1 MNKRLTLRFGALVLL
16 VFVAVTIGLYQSGVL
31 RGQLGMMG
39 GASEILTP
47 VGEVF
52 QIDLSQSWSS
62 SVGFINVT
70 WSPSRTNGSY
80 VLMLRDHATGNL
92 LRKITVSPSAL
103 RERGNPSYQL
113 SVNGI
118 VPYNEYS
125 MSVATIEGAIQSTE
139 SQPKVFW
146 IGIKDMPSYESQKP
160 EIIAPEGVITF
171 AEAVIQWEQMDP
183 RTRKY
188 SIELSEPN
196 DLDAFTVTTRSLA
209 NQRSPSFNITE
220 QKELKTDTEYRYR
233 VIGEDLYGH
242 KSQWSD
248 FGSFTIHDQNFADAK
263 PTLIAPVGEQNYFD
277 NTFTW
282 DPIPGAKYYRV
293 EIRGNNNQESFTRTV
308 YTQSLFDKEHP
319 SVSIPNFPKNN
330 QNTYLWYVYAYSL
343 DDTPSQS
350 SEMVQFSSLPGTF
363 QQQKPV
369 AIGPTGTISNEN
381 VLFSWEKL
389 PYAVGYNLAVTAGAR
404 NYLQRFNT
412 ADMTDTEGIYEVTL
426 PGFTADYGAEYSLT
440 VTAFDAT
447 YVYSQPSDPLS
458 FRTRDNDFLSI
469 VPEIIGPKGT
479 VSSFDGVVRWKA
491 VSGAKDYRVSVT
503 SQDPAKPLSYNEYI
517 PTSSLQDA
525 ANPSWAIPNISRAAG
540 ARYSF
545 RIQAR
550 NMQGYHSQISEQA
563 MFDIELPAFTRLM
576 PELISPSGVIPR
588 SEDLPTVL
596 KWKPVVGAASY
607 IVTLHGG
614 DGTDAESEVLVADLA
629 DKTRPSLAF
638 DPALSVANAT
648 FAFRVQAKN
657 AEGIL
662 SQLSQPLNFS
672 FGVSNFSKVVPSGL
686 APVKSV
692 KTPDV
697 TLSWQ
702 PIARAEAYEV
712 ELKENQGDSSL
723 MTVNVSDLTDPNAP
737 KLMKS
742 FAIGKRIDFRVRG
755 LKDAG
760 TDITQWS
767 AWANF
772 TIDTPSIAT
781 TLPIVTGPLS
791 GSSNTSSITWNAV
804 PGATSYVVWVRDYS
818 FGKDTTVV
826 NRPYAVD
833 VLSNAAAPSINLGTV
848 FKPGGNYMIWIR
860 AEKQLS
866 ASAKKELSPWSKGFA
881 FVADVGTHGE
891 NVDGK
896 LSTVRPVITLPTT
909 PAVQM
914 PVIVWQAV
922 PKAGSYVFFMQ
933 NNTAKRIEKVIALA
947 GNVTSYKPAYN
958 LTPGGSYAVW
968 IRAIG
973 GGEFS
978 AWSAPKTFTVKK

>member
-1 MNKRLTLRFGALVLL
+1 MEKRHSLRFGALTLL
-16 VFVAVTIGLYQSGVL
+16 VLVAVIIAFYQSGVL
-31 RGQLGMMG
+31 RGQLMG

-47 VGEVF
+47 VGEAF
-52 QIDLSQSWSS
+52 QIDLSQSWGP

-70 WSPSRTNGSY
+70 WTPSRTNGSY
-80 VLMLRDHATGNL
+80 ALMLRDHTTGNL

-118 VPYNEYS
+118 VPYTEYR
-125 MSVATIEGAIQSTE
+125 MSVATIDGSIQSPE
-139 SQPKVFW
+139 SKPKVFW
-146 IGIKDMPSYESQKP
+146 VGIKDMPSYESQKP
-160 EIIAPEGVITF
+160 EIVAPKGIITF
-171 AEAVIQWEQMDP
+171 ADAIIQWEQMDP

-188 SIELSEPN
+188 TIEISEPS
-196 DLDAFTVTTRSLA
+196 DLDAFTVTTRSLSD
-209 NQRSPSFNITE
+209 QRSPSFNITE
-220 QKELKTDTEYRYR
+220 QKELKIDVEYRYR

-248 FGSFTIHDQNFADAK
+248 FGSFTIQDQNFADAK
-263 PTLIAPVGEQNYFD
+263 PTLISPIGEQNYFD

-293 EIRGNNNQESFTRTV
+293 EVRGDNNQEAFTRTV
-308 YTQSLFDKEHP
+308 LTQNLFDKGHP
-319 SVSIPNFPKNN
+319 SVSIPIPKNN
-330 QNTYLWYVYAYSL
+330 QNTYIWYVVAYSL

-350 SEMVQFSSLPGTF
+350 SEMAQFSSLLGTF
-363 QQQKPV
+363 QEQKPV
-369 AIGPTGTISNEN
+369 VLGPTGTISPEN
-381 VLFSWEKL
+381 VLFSWQKL

-404 NYLQRFNT
+404 NYLHRFNA
-412 ADMTDTEGIYEVTL
+412 ADLTENEGVYEVAL
-426 PGFTADYGAEYSLT
+426 PGFTADHGAEYSSM

-458 FRTRDNDFLSI
+458 FRTRDNDFLSV

-479 VSSFDGVVRWKA
+479 VSSFDGAVRWKA

-503 SQDPAKPLSYNEYI
+503 SQDPAKPFSYNAYI
-517 PTSSLQDA
+517 LVSNLENASS
-525 ANPSWAIPNISRAAG
+525 PSWTIPNISRAAG

-550 NMQGYHSQISEQA
+550 NMQGFHSQMSERA
-563 MFDIELPAFTRLM
+563 MFDVELPAFTRIM

-588 SEDLPTVL
+588 SEDQPTIL
-596 KWKPVVGAASY
+596 KWKAVIGAEAY

-614 DGTDAESEVLVADLA
+614 DGTDAEFEVMVADLA

-648 FAFRVQAKN
+648 FAFRVQARN

-672 FGVSNFSKVVPSGL
+672 FDASSFSKVVPNGL
-686 APVKSV
+686 APVQSV

-697 TLSWQ
+697 TLTWK
-702 PIARAEAYEV
+702 PITRAEAYEV
-712 ELKENQGDSSL
+712 ELKENQGNSSL
-723 MTVNVSDLTDPNAP
+723 TTVNVSDLTDPNAP

-760 TDITQWS
+760 TDMTQWS

-772 TIDTPSIAT
+772 TIDTPSISK
-781 TLPIVTGPLS
+781 TLPLVTGPLS

-804 PGATSYVVWVRDYS
+804 PGAISYDVWLRNYT
-818 FGKDTTVV
+818 FGSDTTLVH
-826 NRPYAVD
+826 RSYAVG
-833 VLSNAAAPSINLGTV
+833 VLSNANAPSLNLGV
-848 FKPGGNYMIWIR
+848 FKPGGIYMIWIR
-860 AEKQLS
+860 AEKQVS
-866 ASAKKELSPWSKGFA
+866 DGAKKELSPWSKGFA

-896 LSTVRPVITLPTT
+896 LSTVKPVITFPTT
-909 PAVQM
+909 PAALM
-914 PVIVWQAV
+914 PVIAWQAV
-922 PKAGSYVFFMQ
+922 PKAGSYELFIQ
-933 NNTAKRIEKVIALA
+933 NNTAKRIEKVTALA
-947 GNVTSYKPAYN
+947 GNVTSYKPTYN
-958 LTPGGSYAVW
+958 LTPGGSYTVW

-978 AWSAPKTFTVKK
+978 AWSVAKTFTVQK